1 MPAPLAYVLE
11 VQGQAEASAEVDRFG
26 NAIEESDKKA
36 EKATQ
41 TTKSMSMS
49 ILQAGAGFATAAT
62 GAVGLYYQFDNLEKA
77 SLRVDM
83 AQKNLTSAE
92 ATLASARESLRSLT
106 EKGVSTGDAYHAAV
120 LRVQAAEEQLAI
132 ATQKV
137 DLAQGDLTESHL
149 GFALNVLP
157 TVFGAIHGVQGALA
171 ILRGA
176 KIANTAAEVASSA
189 ATAGSIP
196 IFAAQTA
203 AKITAAGA
211 TNGLTL
217 ATRLLQI
224 AMGPVGWVILGV
236 SGFLALF
243 ATNAFGV
250 RDAINAAGKAIG
262 DAIPIIRPL
271 LDMLGNIANALFPQ
285 TKDESE
291 KMKTGVTTD
300 LQQVGAQFG
309 EFESQ
314 TTASASIVQTSIKDM
329 SDQSSVAVDNMAR
342 AVGAAAGQI
351 VTDAQ
356 RIESA
361 MQRAKNAVGGF
372 TSSTPVT
379 LPVAGTMSS
388 STTPPGFSWI
398 GFGNELAAALERK
411 KNNESAGMTTS
422 TAGGATPFAHINIEI
437 KLDSAT
443 IARHMADARDGDLLK
458 FT

>member
-11 VQGQAEASAEVDRFG
+11 VIGQAEASAEVDRFG

-36 EKATQ
+36 ENATK
-41 TTKSMSMS
+41 TTQSMSMS

-62 GAVGLYYQFDNLEKA
+62 GAVGLFYQYDNLEKA

-83 AQKNLTSAE
+83 AEKNLTSAE
-92 ATLASARESLRSLT
+92 ATLASARESLRNLT
-106 EKGVSTGDAYHAAV
+106 AKGIATGDQYQAAV
-120 LRVQAAEEQLAI
+120 LRVRAAEEQLAI

-157 TVFGAIHGVQGALA
+157 TVLGAVQGVQGALA
-171 ILRGA
+171 ILRTTKLAGA
-176 KIANTAAEVASSA
+176 A
-189 ATAGSIP
+189 ATVAANASEAASIP
-196 IFAAQTA
+196 ILGAKTA
-203 AKITAAGA
+203 AAIGATGA

-224 AMGPVGWVILGV
+224 AMGPVGWIILGV

-243 ATNAFGV
+243 ASNAFGV

-262 DAIPIIRPL
+262 DAIPILRPL
-271 LDMLGNIANALFPQ
+271 LDTLASIANSLFPQ

-291 KMKTGVTTD
+291 KMKEGITTD
-300 LQQVGAQFG
+300 LQQVGGEFR

-314 TTASASIVQTSIKDM
+314 SIASASIVQTSFEEM
-329 SDQSSVAVDNMAR
+329 SDSSTVAVDNLAR
-342 AVGAAAGQI
+342 AVGASAGQI
-351 VTDAQ
+351 VTDAG

-361 MQRAKNAVGGF
+361 IQRAKNAVGGF
-372 TSSTPVT
+372 TSTP
-379 LPVAGTMSS
+379 ASS
-388 STTPPGFSWI
+388 PSVPAGFSWI
-398 GFGNELAAALERK
+398 GFGTDYWMANK
-411 KNNESAGMTTS
+411 AGGSMTTA
-422 TAGGATPFAHINIEI
+422 AGGASPFARVNIEI